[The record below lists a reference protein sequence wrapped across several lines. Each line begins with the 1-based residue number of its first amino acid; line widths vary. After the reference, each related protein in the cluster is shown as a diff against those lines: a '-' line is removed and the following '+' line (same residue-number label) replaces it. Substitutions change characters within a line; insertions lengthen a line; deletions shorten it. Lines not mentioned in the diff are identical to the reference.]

1 MSTATLKSRSGNIA
15 HVPSLPQYGPELLEI
30 EPQRC
35 KPWPHHNRDQA
46 WFSRQRCADLINS
59 IRSHGQMEPAIV
71 RALALG
77 SEPSFEIISGV
88 RRWFACSQIPNRKLL
103 ARLIEADDR
112 TCMILM
118 HAENTDSQDITE
130 FERACSFAAH
140 MKSGV
145 FKNQIDLAKTFRV
158 SQSTISKMIKVAEL
172 FDRSWF
178 AALFE
183 SKLDIPI
190 RQSYRLSTLLK
201 KTEFGLKI
209 ESEAE
214 IILEEKNK
222 TKSQLSARL
231 ILQRLI
237 HSVKPKASMASI
249 KEPFKKD
256 RVLLSKDQKPIIVL
270 REDQAG
276 NLCLTMDQRA
286 GQYPREQISALCI
299 KALDDYWL
307 GIYQKNHSLK
317 TVDPSEQV

>member
-1 MSTATLKSRSGNIA
+1 
-15 HVPSLPQYGPELLEI
+15 
-30 EPQRC
+30 
-35 KPWPHHNRDQA
+35 
-46 WFSRQRCADLINS
+46 
-59 IRSHGQMEPAIV
+59 MEPVII
-71 RALALG
+71 RALAPG

-103 ARLIEADDR
+103 ARVIESDDR

-118 HAENTDSQDITE
+118 HAENADSQDITE

-172 FDRSWF
+172 FENGWF
-178 AALFE
+178 SSLFD
-183 SKLDIPI
+183 SKLDISI

-201 KTEFGLKI
+201 RPEFRSQI
-209 ESEAE
+209 ESDAQ

-222 TKSQLSARL
+222 TKSQLPARL

-237 HSVKPKASMASI
+237 HSVKPKALMAP
-249 KEPFKKD
+249 EPFRKD
-256 RVLLSKDQKPIIVL
+256 KVLLSKDQQPIIVL

-276 NLCLTMDQRA
+276 NLCLTMDQRV
-286 GQYPREQISALCI
+286 GQCPREQISALCI

-307 GIYQKNHSLK
+307 DIQQKNHILK
-317 TVDPSEQV
+317 NVDFSEVESP